1 MSCLYEPRV
10 SGGDGGSGV
19 EGNCRARS
27 RNRNSDST
35 MDEFDKASTVAQ
47 ADETD
52 CISPGTLADLDPDP
66 DTVAD
71 RTEKNDE
78 FTHLCAFRRKV
89 YDAIAALNDESF
101 DKHMARLLMHYERY
115 VHTYV
120 KRW

>member
-1 MSCLYEPRV
+1 MSCLCEPRV
-10 SGGDGGSGV
+10 SGGDGGSVDGSGV

-47 ADETD
+47 ADDTD
-52 CISPGTLADLDPDP
+52 YTVSPGTPADLDPDP

-71 RTEKNDE
+71 TEKSDE

-89 YDAIAALNDESF
+89 YNAIAALNDESF
-101 DKHMARLLMHYERY
+101 DKHMARLLMHFERY
-115 VHTYV
+115 VQST
-120 KRW
+120 